1 MLWTIYEVTNPNE
14 KVLVKAEFAVDALV
28 KFLKIAHA
36 GRAVI
41 GAPENFGTF
50 AEPVLTLLT
59 QNGWRYA
66 VVPFEV

>member
-1 MLWTIYEVTNPNE
+1 MLWTIYEVTNPTE
-14 KVLVKAEFAVDALV
+14 KVLVKAHRADEALA

-36 GRAVI
+36 GRKII
-41 GAPENFGTF
+41 GVPENFGTF

-66 VVPFEV
+66 VVPFKV